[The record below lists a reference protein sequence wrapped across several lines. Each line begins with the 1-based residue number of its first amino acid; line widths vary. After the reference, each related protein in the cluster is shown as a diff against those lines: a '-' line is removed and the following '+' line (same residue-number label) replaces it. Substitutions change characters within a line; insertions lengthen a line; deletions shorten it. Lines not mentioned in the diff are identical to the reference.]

1 MKSIGRK
8 LMGEHKIKKVLIAN
22 RGEIAVRIQR
32 ACRKLGIASVSVAS
46 EADARSY
53 FARQA
58 EELVVVGPPPAKD
71 SYLNIP
77 KLVATALE
85 RGCDAVHPGYGF
97 LSENAD
103 FARAVIEA
111 GLLFVGPD
119 PASIETLGS
128 KTKARAQVTK
138 FGVPCTPGTPGDLD
152 DDALVGA
159 ATAIGYPVIIKAV
172 AGGGGRGMRV
182 VNSADE
188 MAAILPRARGEALK
202 NFSNAAVYAEKYIAN
217 PRHVEVQVFGDAHG
231 NVVHFGT
238 RDCSSQRRHQKLIEE
253 APAPLLAPAV
263 RAGVET
269 AAVQAARSVGY
280 KNAGTAEFLVCGN
293 DYYFLEMNTRIQ
305 VEHPVTEV
313 VTGVDLVELQLRV
326 AQGEPIPYAQSD
338 ITTTGHA
345 IEFRIY
351 AEDPLKNFAPAI
363 GRIAALNRPTAPFIR
378 EDYGCEAGDEIS
390 PHYDAMISK
399 LIVSGATRA
408 EAIERSIQALTEYS
422 VSGLATTLDF
432 HRWIL
437 REPAFR
443 RGGFDIGFVE
453 RTFSAE
459 SVRALRAS
467 EVRDPRHRPPVGSAE
482 VVEFFRYQ
490 ATTFACTYLIEVTHR
505 ASGVFA
511 ARPCSP
517 SGEYA
522 PAKFCRASNGL
533 ETALRVLE
541 REVLEVVPPEELFA

>member
-1 MKSIGRK
+1 MR
-8 LMGEHKIKKVLIAN
+8 EHKIKQVLIAN

-32 ACRKLGIASVSVAS
+32 ACRKLGIGSVSVAS

-58 EELVVVGPPPAKD
+58 EELVVIGPAAAKD
-71 SYLNIP
+71 SYLNIE
-77 KLVATALE
+77 KIVRTAVE

-111 GLLFVGPD
+111 GLIFVGPD
-119 PASIETLGS
+119 PASIDTLGS

-138 FGVPCTPGTPGDLD
+138 FGVPCTPGTSGDLD
-152 DDALVGA
+152 DAALVEA
-159 ATAIGYPVIIKAV
+159 ATAIGFPVIIKAV

-182 VNSADE
+182 VQSADE
-188 MAAILPRARGEALK
+188 MTTVLPRARGEALK
-202 NFSNAAVYAEKYIAN
+202 NFSNAAVYAEKYIAQ

-253 APAPLLAPAV
+253 APAPLLSPAV
-263 RAGVET
+263 RSGVEN

-293 DYYFLEMNTRIQ
+293 EYYFLEMNTRIQ
-305 VEHPVTEV
+305 VEHPVTEL

-326 AQGEPIPYAQSD
+326 AQGEPIPYRQEE

-363 GRIAALNRPTAPFIR
+363 GRITSLERPTAPHIR

-399 LIVSGATRA
+399 LIVTGATRA
-408 EAIERSIQALTEYS
+408 EAIERSLAALSRYS
-422 VSGLATTLDF
+422 VGGLATTLDF
-432 HRWIL
+432 HRWLL

-443 RGGFDIGFVE
+443 RGGFDIGYVE
-453 RTFSAE
+453 RTFTPE
-459 SVRALRAS
+459 SIRALRAS
-467 EVRDPRHRPPVGSAE
+467 EIRDPRHRAPVGDAE
-482 VVEFFRYQ
+482 VVEFFRYRS
-490 ATTFACTYLIEVTHR
+490 AAFDHPYLIEVAHR
-505 ASGVFA
+505 ASGVFE
-511 ARPCSP
+511 ARPYAVT
-517 SGEYA
+517 GEAA
-522 PAKFCRASNGL
+522 PPRFCRASNGL
-533 ETALRVLE
+533 ETALRALE
-541 REVLEVVPPEELFA
+541 REVLEVVPPKELFA